1 MPRLLSLNTISHKKK
16 SRLLGEMTDFMSAAG
31 NVQNE
36 PGKFVI
42 PESKEAIKDYD
53 DYTKRIKEPT

>member
-1 MPRLLSLNTISHKKK
+1 
-16 SRLLGEMTDFMSAAG
+16 MTDFMSAAG

-36 PGKFVI
+36 PGKSVI

-53 DYTKRIKEPT
+53 DYTKKI

>member
-1 MPRLLSLNTISHKKK
+1 
-16 SRLLGEMTDFMSAAG
+16 MTDFMSAAG